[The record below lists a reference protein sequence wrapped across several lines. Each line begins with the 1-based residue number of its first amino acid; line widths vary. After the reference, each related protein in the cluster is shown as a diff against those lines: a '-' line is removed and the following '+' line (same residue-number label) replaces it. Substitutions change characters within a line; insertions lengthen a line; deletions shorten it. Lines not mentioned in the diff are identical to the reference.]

1 MLVISLAVVQW
12 VRDPWEFTARVYHR
26 RLPQA
31 FTTGGYCGEF
41 TMGVYCRRLLWEVN
55 TGVYCGRLPS
65 EFTLGDYHGS
75 LPLGVKGPTLFVLG
89 YHWLLLPTIDLM
101 GNNREFEVWGIFEVL
116 YWLWV
121 VDSLRTLKVHHCL
134 SLVTIGSPSNH
145 WFSRW

>member
-26 RLPQA
+26 RLPQE

-75 LPLGVKGPTLFVLG
+75 LPLG
-89 YHWLLLPTIDLM
+89 
-101 GNNREFEVWGIFEVL
+101 
-116 YWLWV
+116 
-121 VDSLRTLKVHHCL
+121 LKVYHYL
-134 SLVTIGSPSNH
+134 SLVTSDYSYQPLIEWVIIGNLKFEAYLRCYTDYGWLIVSEL
-145 WFSRW
+145 